1 MLTENADKTFS
12 ATIDDK
18 LYRFTR
24 WDADKSF
31 RVLAELS
38 ACIGE
43 GLNLGQMAIAQ
54 DNLSQKVSL
63 ATMAAKALMSG
74 IGSDPE
80 RSLRLV
86 KRLCCDGVFRDDRK
100 LREQD
105 FGQDYSGD
113 MMHVFSVSVA
123 ALEVH
128 FERFFILLRGL
139 LATVQRQPQT
149 SSPSSTTP

>member
-1 MLTENADKTFS
+1 MLTENADKTFC
-12 ATIDDK
+12 ATIDDRQ
-18 LYRFTR
+18 YRFSR

-38 ACIGE
+38 ACLGE
-43 GLNLGQMAIAQ
+43 GLNLGQMAVAQ
-54 DNLSQKVSL
+54 DDLSQKLLL

-105 FGQDYSGD
+105 FGTEFSGD

-128 FERFFILLRGL
+128 FERFFTLLREL
-139 LATVQRQPQT
+139 LATVQQT
-149 SSPSSTTP
+149 PASSSPSTTTP